1 MKKELVNFFD
11 NKLTV
16 DNLLITPGGKPGLY
30 YSIAAYTNIGTSWL
44 IPSPYWV
51 SYPDMINLVNGH
63 SIILEGD
70 VKNNWLFDLGQVEEY
85 FKQEKV
91 NGIIICNPNNPT
103 GLLYPRDF
111 LNKIVDLTN
120 KYNKKIIID
129 EVYLPLISANNMN
142 YKDSLYFG
150 NDNVIAIWSF
160 SKGWGIPGWR
170 VGFIMANL
178 EIIKKLTGIQSTIN
192 TCTST
197 SGQEIACNLLRK
209 NWLPID
215 EFKKIDYYKNILT
228 DLFRKKGWIVPD
240 NKITSMYIFPINY
253 DIDINEYVDKL
264 FSKDLAIISGDPF
277 GNKNGVRLTIYNDDE
292 LMNRYIK
299 ILEQN

>member
-1 MKKELVNFFD
+1 LV
-11 NKLTV
+11 
-16 DNLLITPGGKPGLY
+16 
-30 YSIAAYTNIGTSWL
+30 
-44 IPSPYWV
+44 
-51 SYPDMINLVNGH
+51 
-63 SIILEGD
+63 ILE
-70 VKNNWLFDLGQVEEY
+70 QVEEY

-91 NGIIICNPNNPT
+91 NGIILCNPNNPT

-170 VGFIMANL
+170 VGFIMANS

-197 SGQEIACNLLRK
+197 SSQQFAINLIRM

-240 NKITSMYIFPINY
+240 NNITSMYIFPINY

-264 FSKDLAIISGDPF
+264 FSKDLAIISGEPF
-277 GNKNGVRLTIYNDDE
+277 GNKNSVRLTIYNDDE
-292 LMNRYIK
+292 LMNRYIN